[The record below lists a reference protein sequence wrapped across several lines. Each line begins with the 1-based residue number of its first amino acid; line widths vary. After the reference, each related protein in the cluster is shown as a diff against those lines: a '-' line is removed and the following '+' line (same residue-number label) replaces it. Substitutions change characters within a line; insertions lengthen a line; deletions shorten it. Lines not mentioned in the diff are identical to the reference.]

1 MGNAFPSRDDSLNMT
16 PEDPPVSQE
25 SVNALTRCLMPHPA
39 ALGSRTAGFRSWLE
53 RLAGGWVRAG
63 ISGPPRLTPEGQTG
77 PPDPAGVDPDS
88 INLVRATHLE
98 DIRDA
103 AEWAASARFLSTERR
118 AAMTL
123 LTDTLAIG
131 AAEPPTAF
139 LPGGEAE
146 SILDSFQGRSVPS
159 VTLWRPVAGRSS
171 AGIWSAI
178 LWNRL
183 VGDPQELHAGPE
195 CIAAAVAAAEA
206 GDRTLGELLD
216 AIVVG
221 CGIGSWHRDA
231 VGTAMEEAGIHAP
244 GALAPVATAAA
255 VGRLEG
261 IGARNLAQ
269 SMRRASALT
278 PLHPYRAFSEGTSA
292 KLLFGAFGQLLGAAT
307 ALSIKNPI
315 GLLPAPSLAR
325 RSRQP
330 GQPSFD
336 PRTAT
341 RAIHTIALKKFPGSR
356 AVQSVL
362 AAIEKL
368 PRIDPEA
375 VESITVETYPFSA
388 TVSGWSRPDTGPI
401 AMQSHIPTAVA
412 LWLEAR
418 HRRVPFSA
426 DHYPQFRAPAT
437 ITLAGRVTV
446 QAHEFG
452 QAGAPSSRRI
462 RWAKVTIRSRANPD
476 LTASSGPP
484 FAPPPP
490 GAIRDRFA
498 NLTRGAA
505 VRDPHQFPYSAPVR
519 SFLGR
524 ELPDTPQEP
533 ATTVL
538 PPVEPTGSGDP
549 AEESG
554 GRADSIF
561 GQS

>member
-1 MGNAFPSRDDSLNMT
+1 MT
-16 PEDPPVSQE
+16 PEGPDVSRE
-25 SVNALTRCLMPHPA
+25 SVDALVDCLMPHPA
-39 ALGSRTAGFRSWLE
+39 ALGSRAAGFRGWLE
-53 RLAGGWVRAG
+53 RLAQGWVPAG
-63 ISGPPRLTPEGQTG
+63 ITGPRPPAPEGGAGPPAPM
-77 PPDPAGVDPDS
+77 DVDPNA
-88 INLVRATHLE
+88 INLVGATHLE
-98 DIRDA
+98 DVRDA
-103 AEWAASARFLSTERR
+103 AEWAASARFLGNERR
-118 AAMTL
+118 GAMTL
-123 LTDTLAIG
+123 LTDVLAIG
-131 AAEPPTAF
+131 AAEPLPAF
-139 LPGGEAE
+139 LDGTEARGVLDAFPGGSA
-146 SILDSFQGRSVPS
+146 PS
-159 VTLWRPVAGRSS
+159 ATLWRPVEGRSS
-171 AGIWSAI
+171 AGIWSAM

-195 CIAAAVAAAEA
+195 CVAAAVAAAEA
-206 GDRTLGELLD
+206 RDRTLGELLD

-231 VGTAMEEAGIHAP
+231 VGTAMEEAGIHSP

-261 IGARNLAQ
+261 TGARNLAQ
-269 SMRRASALT
+269 SIRRAAALT
-278 PLHPYRAFSEGTSA
+278 PLHPYRAFSDGASA
-292 KLLFGAFGQLLGAAT
+292 KLLYGAFGQLLGAAAT
-307 ALSIKNPI
+307 LSIKNPI
-315 GLLPAPSLAR
+315 GLLPAPSLSR

-330 GQPSFD
+330 GVASFD

-341 RAIHTIALKKFPGSR
+341 RAIHTVALKKFPGSR

-362 AAIEKL
+362 AAMEKL
-368 PRIDPEA
+368 PRIDPGN
-375 VESITVETYPFSA
+375 VESISVETYPFSA

-418 HRRVPFSA
+418 HRRAPFSA
-426 DHYPQFRAPAT
+426 DHYPRFRDPAT
-437 ITLAGRVTV
+437 IALAERVTV
-446 QAHEFG
+446 QAQEFG

-462 RWAKVTIRSRANPD
+462 RWAKVTIRSRASPD

-519 SFLGR
+519 SFLGQ

-554 GRADSIF
+554 GRADSLF

>member
-1 MGNAFPSRDDSLNMT
+1 MT
-16 PEDPPVSQE
+16 PEGPPVSRE
-25 SVNALTRCLMPHPA
+25 SVDALARCLMPHPA

-53 RLAGGWVRAG
+53 RCAERWVRAG
-63 ISGPPRLTPEGQTG
+63 ITGPEQPRPEGQPG
-77 PPDPAGVDPDS
+77 PPEPAEVDPDS

-98 DIRDA
+98 DVREA
-103 AEWAASARFLSTERR
+103 AEWAAGARFLSTERR
-118 AAMTL
+118 VAMTL
-123 LTDTLAIG
+123 LTDVLAIG
-131 AAEPPTAF
+131 AAEPLPAF
-139 LPGGEAE
+139 LAGGEAE
-146 SILDSFQGRSVPS
+146 SILGSFGGRSVPS
-159 VTLWRPVAGRSS
+159 VTLWRPVAGRTS
-171 AGIWSAI
+171 AELWSAI
-178 LWNRL
+178 VWNRL

-231 VGTAMEEAGIHAP
+231 VGGAMEEAGVHTP
-244 GALAPVATAAA
+244 GALAPVAAAAA

-269 SMRRASALT
+269 SIRRASALT
-278 PLHPYRAFSEGTSA
+278 PLHPYRAFSDGTRA

-315 GLLPAPSLAR
+315 GLLPAPSLSR
-325 RSRQP
+325 RSRHP
-330 GQPSFD
+330 GLAPFD

-341 RAIHTIALKKFPGSR
+341 RAIHTIPLKKFSGSR

-362 AAIEKL
+362 AAMEKL
-368 PRIDPEA
+368 PRVDPET

-426 DHYPQFRAPAT
+426 DHYPRFRAPGT
-437 ITLAGRVTV
+437 ITLADRVTV
-446 QAHEFG
+446 EPHEFG
-452 QAGAPSSRRI
+452 EAGAPPSRRI
-462 RWAKVTIRSRANPD
+462 RWAKVTIRSRTGPD

-519 SFLGR
+519 GFLG
-524 ELPDTPQEP
+524 LEP
-533 ATTVL
+533 ATAPREPPPTVL
-538 PPVEPTGSGDP
+538 PAVGPAGSGEAASKPD
-549 AEESG
+549 SG
-554 GRADSIF
+554 ADSLF
-561 GQS
+561 GRS

>member
-1 MGNAFPSRDDSLNMT
+1 MT
-16 PEDPPVSQE
+16 PEGPDVSRE
-25 SVNALTRCLMPHPA
+25 SVAALVDCLMPHPA
-39 ALGSRTAGFRSWLE
+39 ALGSRAAGFRGWLE
-53 RLAGGWVRAG
+53 RLAQGWVRAG
-63 ISGPPRLTPEGQTG
+63 ITGPRRPAPEGGAGPPA
-77 PPDPAGVDPDS
+77 PADVDPDA
-88 INLVRATHLE
+88 INLVGATHLE
-98 DIRDA
+98 DVRDA
-103 AEWAASARFLSTERR
+103 AEWAASARFLANERR
-118 AAMTL
+118 GAMTL
-123 LTDTLAIG
+123 LTDVLAIG
-131 AAEPPTAF
+131 AAEPLPAF
-139 LPGGEAE
+139 LDGTEARGVLDAFPG
-146 SILDSFQGRSVPS
+146 DSVPS
-159 VTLWRPVAGRSS
+159 ATLWRPVEGRSS
-171 AGIWSAI
+171 AGIWSAM

-195 CIAAAVAAAEA
+195 CVAAAVAAAEA
-206 GDRTLGELLD
+206 RDRTLGELLD

-231 VGTAMEEAGIHAP
+231 VGTAMEEAGIHSP

-261 IGARNLAQ
+261 TGARNLAQ
-269 SMRRASALT
+269 SIRRASALT
-278 PLHPYRAFSEGTSA
+278 PLHPYRAFSDGASA
-292 KLLFGAFGQLLGAAT
+292 KLLYGAFGQLLGAAAT
-307 ALSIKNPI
+307 LSIKNPI
-315 GLLPAPSLAR
+315 GLLPAPSLSR

-330 GQPSFD
+330 GVASFD

-362 AAIEKL
+362 AAMEKL
-368 PRIDPEA
+368 PRIDPGS
-375 VESITVETYPFSA
+375 VESISVETYPFSA

-426 DHYPQFRAPAT
+426 DHYPRFRDPAT
-437 ITLAGRVTV
+437 ITLAERVTV
-446 QAHEFG
+446 RAHEFG

-462 RWAKVTIRSRANPD
+462 RWAKVTIRSRASPD

-519 SFLGR
+519 SFLGQ

-533 ATTVL
+533 AATVL

-549 AEESG
+549 AEESEG
-554 GRADSIF
+554 GADSLF

>member
-1 MGNAFPSRDDSLNMT
+1 MT
-16 PEDPPVSQE
+16 PQGPPVSQE
-25 SVNALTRCLMPHPA
+25 SVDALVNCLMPHPA
-39 ALGSRTAGFRSWLE
+39 ALGSRAGGFRNWLE
-53 RLAGGWVRAG
+53 RLADRWVRAG
-63 ISGPPRLTPEGQTG
+63 ITGPHRPVPEGWAG
-77 PPDPAGVDPDS
+77 PPDPADVDPDS
-88 INLVRATHLE
+88 INLVGATHLE
-98 DIRDA
+98 DVRDA
-103 AEWAASARFLSTERR
+103 AEWAATARFLSNERR

-123 LTDTLAIG
+123 LTDALAIG
-131 AAEPPTAF
+131 AAEPLSAF
-139 LPGGEAE
+139 LSGNEAE
-146 SILDSFQGRSVPS
+146 GILDSFEDTSAPS
-159 VTLWRPVAGRSS
+159 ATLWRSLEGRSS

-178 LWNRL
+178 VWNRL

-195 CIAAAVAAAEA
+195 CIAAAVATAEA
-206 GDRTLGELLD
+206 RDRTLGDLLD
-216 AIVVG
+216 AIIVG

-231 VGTAMEEAGIHAP
+231 VGTAMEEAGIHSP

-269 SMRRASALT
+269 SIRRASALT
-278 PLHPYRAFSEGTSA
+278 PVHPYRAFSDGTSA
-292 KLLFGAFGQLLGAAT
+292 KLLFGAYGQLLGAAA
-307 ALSIKNPI
+307 ALNIKNPI
-315 GLLPAPSLAR
+315 GLLPAPSLSR
-325 RSRQP
+325 RSRHP
-330 GQPSFD
+330 GVTSFD

-341 RAIHTIALKKFPGSR
+341 RAIHTVALKKFPGSR
-356 AVQSVL
+356 AVQSAL
-362 AAIEKL
+362 AAMEKL
-368 PRIDPEA
+368 PRIDPGT

-418 HRRVPFSA
+418 YRRVPFTA
-426 DHYPQFRAPAT
+426 DHYPRFRDPGT
-437 ITLAGRVTV
+437 ITLAERVAV

-452 QAGAPSSRRI
+452 EADVPSSRRI
-462 RWAKVTIRSRANPD
+462 RWAKVTIRSKASPD

-519 SFLGR
+519 SFLGKER
-524 ELPDTPQEP
+524 PEAPQEQ

-538 PPVEPTGSGDP
+538 PGVDPAESGDP
-549 AEESG
+549 AGEPG
-554 GRADSIF
+554 AGTDSLF

>member
-1 MGNAFPSRDDSLNMT
+1 MRSPVVSCRIPPRWGPAPPDS
-16 PEDPPVSQE
+16 
-25 SVNALTRCLMPHPA
+25 
-39 ALGSRTAGFRSWLE
+39 RSWLE

-63 ISGPPRLTPEGQTG
+63 FSGPQRLTPEGRTG

-98 DIRDA
+98 DLRDA

-131 AAEPPTAF
+131 ATEPPTAF

-146 SILDSFQGRSVPS
+146 SILDPFQGRSVPS

-171 AGIWSAI
+171 AESGPRSSGIASSEIPRNCMPGRSASRRR
-178 LWNRL
+178 WRPPKRATAPWGTPRCNRGRL
-183 VGDPQELHAGPE
+183 RHRKLASGRGRNGDGGGRYPRAGRARPGGHRSRGRSSR
-195 CIAAAVAAAEA
+195 
-206 GDRTLGELLD
+206 GDRRAEPC
-216 AIVVG
+216 A
-221 CGIGSWHRDA
+221 
-231 VGTAMEEAGIHAP
+231 EHA
-244 GALAPVATAAA
+244 
-255 VGRLEG
+255 
-261 IGARNLAQ
+261 ARQ
-269 SMRRASALT
+269 RAH

-437 ITLAGRVTV
+437 ITLAERVTV

-452 QAGAPSSRRI
+452 QAAHLR
-462 RWAKVTIRSRANPD
+462 
-476 LTASSGPP
+476 
-484 FAPPPP
+484 
-490 GAIRDRFA
+490 
-498 NLTRGAA
+498 AA
-505 VRDPHQFPYSAPVR
+505 VSA
-519 SFLGR
+519 GR
-524 ELPDTPQEP
+524 
-533 ATTVL
+533 
-538 PPVEPTGSGDP
+538 
-549 AEESG
+549 
-554 GRADSIF
+554 R
-561 GQS
+561 

>member
-1 MGNAFPSRDDSLNMT
+1 MT
-16 PEDPPVSQE
+16 PEGPPVSE
-25 SVNALTRCLMPHPA
+25 EGVDALARCLMPHPA
-39 ALGSRTAGFRSWLE
+39 ALGSRAAGFRSWLE

-63 ISGPPRLTPEGQTG
+63 ITGPQRPVPEGWTG
-77 PPDPAGVDPDS
+77 PPDPADVDPDA

-98 DIRDA
+98 DVRDA

-123 LTDTLAIG
+123 LTDVLAIG
-131 AAEPPTAF
+131 AAEPLPAF
-139 LPGGEAE
+139 LCGDEAGA
-146 SILDSFQGRSVPS
+146 ILDSFKDTSAPS
-159 VTLWRPVAGRSS
+159 ATLWRPVEGRSS

-178 LWNRL
+178 VWNRL

-195 CIAAAVAAAEA
+195 CIAAAVATAEA
-206 GDRTLGELLD
+206 RGRTLGELLD
-216 AIVVG
+216 AIVVA

-231 VGTAMEEAGIHAP
+231 VGTAMEEAGVHSP

-269 SMRRASALT
+269 SIRRAAALT
-278 PLHPYRAFSEGTSA
+278 PLHPYQAFSDGTRA
-292 KLLFGAFGQLLGAAT
+292 KLLFGAFGQLLGAAA
-307 ALSIKNPI
+307 ALSIKNPV
-315 GLLPAPSLAR
+315 GLLPAPSLSR
-325 RSRQP
+325 RSRHP
-330 GQPSFD
+330 GVTSFD

-341 RAIHTIALKKFPGSR
+341 RAIHTVALKKFPGSR
-356 AVQSVL
+356 AVQSAL
-362 AAIEKL
+362 AALEKL
-368 PRIDPEA
+368 PRIDPGT
-375 VESITVETYPFSA
+375 VESISVETYPFSA
-388 TVSGWSRPDTGPI
+388 TVSGWARPDTGPI

-418 HRRVPFSA
+418 YRRVPFTA
-426 DHYPQFRAPAT
+426 DHYPRFRDPAT
-437 ITLAGRVTV
+437 ITLAERVVV
-446 QAHEFG
+446 QPHEFG
-452 QAGAPSSRRI
+452 EAGAPSSRRI
-462 RWAKVTIRSRANPD
+462 RWAKVTIRSKASPD

-519 SFLGR
+519 SFVGM
-524 ELPDTPQEP
+524 ELPAAPREP

-538 PPVEPTGSGDP
+538 PAVDPTGSGDP
-549 AEESG
+549 VEESG
-554 GRADSIF
+554 TGTDSLF

>member
-1 MGNAFPSRDDSLNMT
+1 MT
-16 PEDPPVSQE
+16 PEGLPVSQE
-25 SVNALTRCLMPHPA
+25 SVEALVRCLMPHPA
-39 ALGSRTAGFRSWLE
+39 ALGSRAAGFRSWLE

-63 ISGPPRLTPEGQTG
+63 ITGPQRLTPKGQPG
-77 PPDPAGVDPDS
+77 PPDPAEVDPDS

-98 DIRDA
+98 DLRDA
-103 AEWAASARFLSTERR
+103 AEWAAGARFLSTERR
-118 AAMTL
+118 GAMAL
-123 LTDTLAIG
+123 LTDVLAIG
-131 AAEPPTAF
+131 AAEPLPAF
-139 LPGGEAE
+139 LAGGEAE
-146 SILDSFQGRSVPS
+146 SILDSFQGTSVPS
-159 VTLWRPVAGRSS
+159 VTLWRPVAGRRS

-178 LWNRL
+178 VWNRL

-195 CIAAAVAAAEA
+195 CVAAAVAAAEA

-231 VGTAMEEAGIHAP
+231 VGTTMEEAGIHSP

-269 SMRRASALT
+269 SMRRAGALT
-278 PLHPYRAFSEGTSA
+278 PVHPYQAFSDGTSA

-315 GLLPAPSLAR
+315 GLLPAPSLSR

-330 GQPSFD
+330 GLASFD
-336 PRTAT
+336 IRTAT
-341 RAIHTIALKKFPGSR
+341 RAIHAVSLKKFPGSR

-368 PRIDPEA
+368 PRIDPET

-412 LWLEAR
+412 LCLEAR
-418 HRRVPFSA
+418 HRRVPFNA
-426 DHYPQFRAPAT
+426 DHYPRFRAPAT
-437 ITLAGRVTV
+437 IALAERVTV
-446 QAHEFG
+446 RAHEFG
-452 QAGAPSSRRI
+452 EAGAPSSRRI
-462 RWAKVTIRSRANPD
+462 RWAKVTIRAKAGPD

-498 NLTRGAA
+498 NLARGAA

-519 SFLGR
+519 GFLG
-524 ELPDTPQEP
+524 QEP
-533 ATTVL
+533 PAAPREPPPTVL
-538 PPVEPTGSGDP
+538 PAVEPTDSREAADESGSG
-549 AEESG
+549 
-554 GRADSIF
+554 ADSLF
-561 GQS
+561 GRS

>member
-1 MGNAFPSRDDSLNMT
+1 MT
-16 PEDPPVSQE
+16 PEGPPVSRE
-25 SVNALTRCLMPHPA
+25 SVDALVDCLMPHPA
-39 ALGSRTAGFRSWLE
+39 ALGSRAAGFRGWLE
-53 RLAGGWVRAG
+53 RLADGWVRAG
-63 ISGPPRLTPEGQTG
+63 ITGPQRPAPEGGAG
-77 PPDPAGVDPDS
+77 PPDPADVDPDAV
-88 INLVRATHLE
+88 NLVGATHLE
-98 DIRDA
+98 DVRDA
-103 AEWAASARFLSTERR
+103 AEWAASARFLGNERR
-118 AAMTL
+118 GAMTL
-123 LTDTLAIG
+123 LTDVLAIG
-131 AAEPPTAF
+131 AAEPLPAF
-139 LPGGEAE
+139 LDGSEARGVLDAFPGGSA
-146 SILDSFQGRSVPS
+146 PS
-159 VTLWRPVAGRSS
+159 ATLWRPVEGRRS
-171 AGIWSAI
+171 AGIWSAMV
-178 LWNRL
+178 WNRL

-195 CIAAAVAAAEA
+195 CVAAAVATAEA
-206 GDRTLGELLD
+206 RDRSLGELLD

-231 VGTAMEEAGIHAP
+231 VGTAMEEAGIHSP

-269 SMRRASALT
+269 SMRRAAALT
-278 PLHPYRAFSEGTSA
+278 PLHPYRAFSDGASA
-292 KLLFGAFGQLLGAAT
+292 KLLFGAFGQLLGAAAT
-307 ALSIKNPI
+307 LSIKNPI
-315 GLLPAPSLAR
+315 GLLPAPSLSR

-330 GQPSFD
+330 GVAPFD

-341 RAIHTIALKKFPGSR
+341 RAIHAIALKKFPGSR

-362 AAIEKL
+362 AAMEKL
-368 PRIDPEA
+368 PRIDPGS
-375 VESITVETYPFSA
+375 VESISVETYPFSA

-418 HRRVPFSA
+418 YRRAPFSA
-426 DHYPQFRAPAT
+426 DRYPRFRDPAT
-437 ITLAGRVTV
+437 ITLAERVTV

-462 RWAKVTIRSRANPD
+462 RWAKVTIRSKAGPD

-505 VRDPHQFPYSAPVR
+505 VRDPHQFPHSAPVR

-538 PPVEPTGSGDP
+538 PPVEPAGSGDP

-554 GRADSIF
+554 GRADSLF

>member
-1 MGNAFPSRDDSLNMT
+1 VGDPFPPRDDSLIMT
-16 PEDPPVSQE
+16 AGGPPDSRE
-25 SVNALTRCLMPHPA
+25 SVDALVDCLMPHPV
-39 ALGSRTAGFRSWLE
+39 ALGSRGPGFRSWLE
-53 RLAGGWVRAG
+53 RCADGWVRAG
-63 ISGPPRLTPEGQTG
+63 INGPQRPIPEG
-77 PPDPAGVDPDS
+77 PPDPAEVDPDS

-98 DIRDA
+98 EVRDA
-103 AEWAASARFLSTERR
+103 AEWAAGARFLSTERR

-123 LTDTLAIG
+123 LTDVLAIG
-131 AAEPPTAF
+131 AAEPLPAF
-139 LPGGEAE
+139 LGGDEAAG
-146 SILDSFQGRSVPS
+146 ILDSFMGTSAPAA
-159 VTLWRPVAGRSS
+159 TLWRPVEGRSS

-195 CIAAAVAAAEA
+195 CIAAAVATAEA

-231 VGTAMEEAGIHAP
+231 VGTAMEEAGIHSP
-244 GALAPVATAAA
+244 GALAPVAAAAA

-269 SMRRASALT
+269 SIRRASALT
-278 PLHPYRAFSEGTSA
+278 PLHPYRAFSDGASA

-307 ALSIKNPI
+307 ALSVKNPI
-315 GLLPAPSLAR
+315 GLLPAPSLSS
-325 RSRQP
+325 RSRHP
-330 GQPSFD
+330 GLTPFD

-356 AVQSVL
+356 AVQSTL
-362 AAIEKL
+362 AAMDKL
-368 PRIDPEA
+368 PRIDPDA
-375 VESITVETYPFSA
+375 VESISVETYPFSA

-418 HRRVPFSA
+418 SRRVPFSA
-426 DHYPQFRAPAT
+426 DHYPRFRDPET
-437 ITLAGRVTV
+437 ITLAERVAV
-446 QAHEFG
+446 EAHEFG
-452 QAGAPSSRRI
+452 EAGAPSSRRI
-462 RWAKVTIRSRANPD
+462 RWAKVTIRPKAGPD

-498 NLTRGAA
+498 NLTRGAV

-519 SFLGR
+519 SFVGQEQPAAPR
-524 ELPDTPQEP
+524 EP

-538 PPVEPTGSGDP
+538 PAVEPGGSGDP
-549 AEESG
+549 SEESG
-554 GRADSIF
+554 AGADSLF
-561 GQS
+561 GRS